1 MGTRESDHSHCA
13 PLSASPD
20 GGVPLPAA
28 THPRPRPSR
37 AARTSR
43 GSVVGPRDTL
53 RFLLVVGV
61 LAALAL
67 AVAVHPEKAGASKLT
82 DARSDL
88 QATRNQLGAVQ
99 SELDD
104 LAGRYMRAEARMYE
118 LDNAVEAAEKDE
130 ATSRRDLEQMRGLVS
145 GRLVRLYKDGGGS
158 VPLFLEVLFQG
169 GDFST
174 VMDRFS
180 LLNRVAVQDRDV
192 LEEVDTH
199 LEKVQAL
206 EADLAQ
212 KRVEQEAEM
221 TELQAARATMESRMK
236 AVSAEYSRL
245 KKRVATLQEEARR
258 AAEAERARAS
268 AAVASNRGS
277 AAAAK
282 GFVFPVD
289 GPHSYINDWGFARS
303 GGRSHKG
310 TDIMAARGTP
320 TVAVVS
326 GRVRRTAYNSGLG
339 GTIIWLDGNNGTSYY
354 YAHLNGIAG
363 GIRGG
368 TSVRAGQ
375 VIGYV
380 GSSGNARG
388 GSPHLH
394 FEVHPGGGGATNPYY
409 ILRASD

>member
-1 MGTRESDHSHCA
+1 VGDSIRTGRAKRD
-13 PLSASPD
+13 PASCPRRIHHF
-20 GGVPLPAA
+20 LPALC
-28 THPRPRPSR
+28 T
-37 AARTSR
+37 
-43 GSVVGPRDTL
+43 
-53 RFLLVVGV
+53 LVV
-61 LAALAL
+61 LALAL
-67 AVAVHPEKAGASKLT
+67 GVVADEARASKLT

-88 QATRNQLGAVQ
+88 RAARAQLGTLQ

-104 LAGRYMRAEARMYE
+104 LAGRYMRAEARLYE
-118 LDNAVEAAEKDE
+118 LDNAVEAAEKDK
-130 ATSRRDLEQMRGLVS
+130 ATSQRDLEQMRVLLS

-158 VPLFLEVLFQG
+158 IPLFLEVLFQG

-174 VMDRFS
+174 VVDRFA
-180 LLNRVAVQDRDV
+180 LLNRVAAQDRDV
-192 LEEVDTH
+192 LEEVDSH
-199 LEKVQAL
+199 LEKVGAL

-221 TELQAARATMESRMK
+221 VELQAARDTMESRMR
-236 AVSAEYSRL
+236 AVASEYSRL
-245 KKRVATLQEEARR
+245 KKRVATLEEEARR
-258 AAEAERARAS
+258 AAEAERARAN
-268 AAVASNRGS
+268 AAVASNRGA

-289 GPHSYINDWGFARS
+289 GPHSYINDWGFPRS

-320 TVAVVS
+320 VVAVVS
-326 GRVRRTAYNSGLG
+326 GRVGRTAYGSGLG

-354 YAHLNGIAG
+354 YAHLDGIAG
-363 GIRGG
+363 GIGSG

-380 GSSGNARG
+380 GSTGNARG

-394 FEVHPGGGGATNPYY
+394 FEVHPGGGGAANPYY